1 MDYILTNNGAVM
13 MTQVAAGK
21 TLLFTRTE
29 SGSGY
34 SASPAV
40 LQSVVDKKQDMFL
53 NEVTYESKQ
62 AVVKSVLSN
71 MQLEEEYQLR
81 QVGVYAK
88 LEGDETDTLLLIG
101 QQYNGEKIPSYHDG
115 IIQIEYNITIKAA
128 GTGNITIEG
137 VGTGYVTK
145 GQFLAHLNDYS
156 NPHKLTAG
164 QIGLGNVPN
173 VDTDDQT
180 PTFMEAEE
188 RENIV
193 SGEKVSVILGKIKKW
208 LSDMKAAAFCSV
220 ANNLVTTLAGSVLD
234 ARQGKELQDQIT
246 GLYSEL
252 ADGAWSGTTP
262 EGTEYTTQSFLDELF
277 AYFHPSV
284 INLIS
289 TKSDWDVSINKTE
302 SVGYAYD
309 FEIANNAIRLAARSA
324 GGYAGN
330 YITVTMTTKKAY
342 DITHFNKLI
351 MQGNE
356 YLIGYRD
363 YNKAYLIV
371 YLKNKNTGVLIT
383 VYNHTTTTDSAISG
397 AINDELDIASI
408 TGEHYIVIA
417 LNGNNH
423 GTSYADINTLK
434 LST

>member
-1 MDYILTNNGAVM
+1 MI
-13 MTQVAAGK
+13 TQ
-21 TLLFTRTE
+21 
-29 SGSGY
+29 
-34 SASPAV
+34 
-40 LQSVVDKKQDMFL
+40 L
-53 NEVTYESKQ
+53 N
-62 AVVKSVLSN
+62 
-71 MQLEEEYQLR
+71 
-81 QVGVYAK
+81 
-88 LEGDETDTLLLIG
+88 
-101 QQYNGEKIPSYHDG
+101 
-115 IIQIEYNITIKAA
+115 
-128 GTGNITIEG
+128 
-137 VGTGYVTK
+137 
-145 GQFLAHLNDYS
+145 
-156 NPHKLTAG
+156 
-164 QIGLGNVPN
+164 
-173 VDTDDQT
+173 
-180 PTFMEAEE
+180 
-188 RENIV
+188 
-193 SGEKVSVILGKIKKW
+193 
-208 LSDMKAAAFCSV
+208 
-220 ANNLVTTLAGSVLD
+220 
-234 ARQGKELQDQIT
+234 
-246 GLYSEL
+246 SEL

-324 GGYAGN
+324 GAYAGN

-371 YLKNKNTGVLIT
+371 YLKNKNTGVLTT